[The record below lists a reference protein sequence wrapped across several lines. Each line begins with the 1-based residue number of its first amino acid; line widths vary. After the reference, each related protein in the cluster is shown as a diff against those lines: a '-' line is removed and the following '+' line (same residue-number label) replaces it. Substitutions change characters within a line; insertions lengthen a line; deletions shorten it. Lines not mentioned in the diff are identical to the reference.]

1 MSASSPSE
9 DTGTSAKAGPSV
21 DAGPAGAPARRRR
34 GRASPGLVTLDDVA
48 REAGVSLATASRV
61 LNGSTRTVGEALS
74 ERVADAAARLDYT
87 PNAQAQAMARGRSD
101 VVGLVVHDIADPYF
115 SSIAAG
121 LMTRAAG
128 ADVIVTLAVTDG
140 SREREVAQVAALR
153 RQRVRAVVLVGSRW
167 QDLASLTALRA
178 ELDAFRASGGRVA
191 AVTQDVLDVDTVL
204 LGNEAGA
211 AALARALLGAGYRE
225 FVVLGGP
232 PDLLTAA
239 ERTRG
244 FVDTLAEAGVG
255 PGERRVVPSPFTRD
269 GAHDALTRL
278 LGSPGRPRTGG
289 GAPPC
294 VFAANDVMAV
304 GAIAALRDAGLQVPG
319 DVAVAGFDDIP
330 TLRDVSPALTT
341 VRLPLADIG
350 GAVFDLLDAP
360 EPAQRRV
367 ELVEGEVLLRAST
380 PPLTR

>member
-1 MSASSPSE
+1 M
-9 DTGTSAKAGPSV
+9 
-21 DAGPAGAPARRRR
+21 
-34 GRASPGLVTLDDVA
+34 TLDDVA

-61 LNGSTRTVGEALS
+61 LNGSTRTVGRALS
-74 ERVADAAARLDYT
+74 ERVADAAARLDYS

-115 SSIAAG
+115 STIAAG
-121 LMTRAAG
+121 LMTRAAA

-140 SREREVAQVAALR
+140 SRTREVAQVAALR

-167 QDLASLTALRA
+167 RDDDSVAALRA

-204 LGNEAGA
+204 LGNADGA
-211 AALARALLGAGYRE
+211 AQLARALLDAGYRE

-232 PDLLTAA
+232 GDLLTAA
-239 ERTRG
+239 ERTAG
-244 FVDTLAEAGVG
+244 FTGTLAAAGVA
-255 PGERRVVPSPFTRD
+255 PGDRRVIASPFTRD
-269 GAHDALTRL
+269 GAHEAVTRL

-289 GAPPC
+289 AAPPC

-304 GAIAALRDAGLQVPG
+304 GAIAALRDAGLRVPA

-330 TLRDVSPALTT
+330 TLRDITPALTT
-341 VRLPLADIG
+341 VRLPLSDIG

-367 ELVEGEVLLRAST
+367 QHVDGRVLLRAST
-380 PPLTR
+380 PRVAG

>member
-1 MSASSPSE
+1 
-9 DTGTSAKAGPSV
+9 
-21 DAGPAGAPARRRR
+21 
-34 GRASPGLVTLDDVA
+34 VTLDDVA

-74 ERVADAAARLDYT
+74 ARVADAAARLDYS

-115 SSIAAG
+115 STIAAG
-121 LMTRAAG
+121 LMTRAAA

-140 SREREVAQVAALR
+140 SRAREVAQVAALR

-167 QDLASLTALRA
+167 HDPESVLALRT
-178 ELDAFRASGGRVA
+178 ELDAFRASGGRVS

-211 AALARALLGAGYRE
+211 ASLARALLERGYRE

-232 PDLLTAA
+232 PDLVTAA
-239 ERTRG
+239 ERTSG
-244 FVDTLAEAGVG
+244 FVRTLAAAGIAAAG
-255 PGERRVVPSPFTRD
+255 RRVVASAFTRD
-269 GAHDALTRL
+269 GAHDAVTRL
-278 LGSPGRPRTGG
+278 LAAGERPGGPR
-289 GAPPC
+289 PPC

-304 GAIAALRDAGLQVPG
+304 GAMAALRDAGLRVPQ

-330 TLRDVSPALTT
+330 TLRDITPALTT
-341 VRLPLADIG
+341 VRLPLGDIG
-350 GAVFDLLDAP
+350 GAAFDLLDDP
-360 EPAQRRV
+360 EPARRRV
-367 ELVEGEVLLRAST
+367 EHVEGEVLLRAST
-380 PPLTR
+380 PALPG